1 MKKTNLQERAERAAG
16 LFRDKARKPLVIEFA
31 GVPKAGKTT
40 TLTQVQAFLK
50 RCGFRTDV
58 MVERASV
65 CPIRDK
71 KHANFNIWTLC
82 TTLAQILEKTQNP
95 PRSDDP
101 QILFLD
107 RGLFDSIC
115 WLTMMEKL
123 SRIRQDDRETIQ
135 KFLSIDDWRKR
146 VSAVFL
152 MLSSPADAMKREQS
166 VLPVVGEGGSIMN
179 VDILRQVK
187 AVNEECAELLKQD
200 FRIFQI
206 NTSEGETR
214 DDPKRTAEVVADLVV
229 GLIEEHIAEEILSFP
244 KELVTEAFGNRNFIP
259 RERAERFLHG
269 SEQSDF
275 RIRDQVEDDSSRVQ
289 ALPIVVIRNADGD
302 VLRLRRRERSSDNP
316 LHDKVV
322 LWAGG
327 HVRREDA
334 DNGDPLIRC
343 AARELEEELRLQI
356 RLADLVPIG
365 AVYFDNGGSTSK
377 HVAIAYE
384 WRSVTNDVSVVL
396 SRSEFFER
404 QGTSLSG
411 SFAGVDKL
419 VADVR
424 SKRLKEPWSV
434 ELIRAHLAKAAFGED
449 LSLFDT

>member
-123 SRIRQDDRETIQ
+123 SRIRQEDRETIQ

-146 VSAVFL
+146 VSAVF
-152 MLSSPADAMKREQS
+152 MM
-166 VLPVVGEGGSIMN
+166 
-179 VDILRQVK
+179 
-187 AVNEECAELLKQD
+187 
-200 FRIFQI
+200 
-206 NTSEGETR
+206 
-214 DDPKRTAEVVADLVV
+214 
-229 GLIEEHIAEEILSFP
+229 
-244 KELVTEAFGNRNFIP
+244 
-259 RERAERFLHG
+259 
-269 SEQSDF
+269 
-275 RIRDQVEDDSSRVQ
+275 
-289 ALPIVVIRNADGD
+289 
-302 VLRLRRRERSSDNP
+302 
-316 LHDKVV
+316 
-322 LWAGG
+322 
-327 HVRREDA
+327 
-334 DNGDPLIRC
+334 
-343 AARELEEELRLQI
+343 
-356 RLADLVPIG
+356 
-365 AVYFDNGGSTSK
+365 
-377 HVAIAYE
+377 
-384 WRSVTNDVSVVL
+384 
-396 SRSEFFER
+396 
-404 QGTSLSG
+404 
-411 SFAGVDKL
+411 
-419 VADVR
+419 
-424 SKRLKEPWSV
+424 
-434 ELIRAHLAKAAFGED
+434 
-449 LSLFDT
+449 

>member
-1 MKKTNLQERAERAAG
+1 MKKTNLQKRAERAAG

-107 RGLFDSIC
+107 RGLFDAIC

-166 VLPVVGEGGSIMN
+166 VLPVMGDGGSIMN
-179 VDILRQVK
+179 VDVLRQVK
-187 AVNEECAELLKQD
+187 AVNKECAELLRKD
-200 FRIFQI
+200 FRIFQVD
-206 NTSEGETR
+206 TSEGDTR
-214 DDPKRTAEVVADLVV
+214 DDPKRTAEVVADLVI

-244 KELVTEAFGNRNFIP
+244 KELVTEAFGNKNFIAAD
-259 RERAERFLHG
+259 RAQRFLLG
-269 SEQSDF
+269 SDQSDF
-275 RIRDQVEDDSSRVQ
+275 QIRDQVEYDKSRVQ
-289 ALPIVVIRNADGD
+289 ALPIVLVRNADGD
-302 VLRLRRRERSSDNP
+302 VLRLRRRERSHENP

-343 AARELEEELRLQI
+343 AVRELEEELRLQI
-356 RLADLVPIG
+356 RLSDLVPIG

-404 QGTSLSG
+404 RGTSLSG
-411 SFAGVDKL
+411 SFAAVDKL
-419 VADVR
+419 IDDVR
-424 SKRLKEPWSV
+424 TKRLKEPWSV
-434 ELIRAHLAKAAFGED
+434 ELIREHLAKEAFGEN
-449 LSLFDT
+449 LGLFDT

>member
-1 MKKTNLQERAERAAG
+1 MKKSNLQERAERAAT

-31 GVPKAGKTT
+31 GVPKAGKTS

-71 KHANFNIWTLC
+71 KH
-82 TTLAQILEKTQNP
+82 
-95 PRSDDP
+95 
-101 QILFLD
+101 
-107 RGLFDSIC
+107 
-115 WLTMMEKL
+115 
-123 SRIRQDDRETIQ
+123 
-135 KFLSIDDWRKR
+135 
-146 VSAVFL
+146 
-152 MLSSPADAMKREQS
+152 
-166 VLPVVGEGGSIMN
+166 
-179 VDILRQVK
+179 
-187 AVNEECAELLKQD
+187 
-200 FRIFQI
+200 
-206 NTSEGETR
+206 
-214 DDPKRTAEVVADLVV
+214 
-229 GLIEEHIAEEILSFP
+229 EEHIAEEILSFP
-244 KELVTEAFGNRNFIP
+244 KELVTKAFENRNFIP
-259 RERAERFLHG
+259 RDRAEQFLH
-269 SEQSDF
+269 QSDF
-275 RIRDQVEDDSSRVQ
+275 RIRDQVENDKSRVQ

-302 VLRLRRRERSSDNP
+302 VLRLRRRERSSENP

-343 AARELEEELRLQI
+343 AVRELEEELRLQI
-356 RLADLVPIG
+356 GLSDLVPIG

-384 WRSVTNDVSVVL
+384 WRSVTNDVAVVL

-404 QGTSLSG
+404 RGTSLSG
-411 SFAGVDKL
+411 SFASVDKL
-419 VADVR
+419 VDDVQ

-434 ELIRAHLAKAAFGED
+434 ELIREHLAKTAFDED
-449 LSLFDT
+449 MSLFDT